1 MRGHRD
7 KTRVVVEIFCVL
19 ENLLE
24 EALSSRCSTGLRWL
38 LLVRPWRKSVNVKGR
53 LSGFEGRTVRITSLI
68 YVVDRTPPP
77 SFDGLDCQRYKG

>member
-1 MRGHRD
+1 MCLMRGHRD

-53 LSGFEGRTVRITSLI
+53 LSGLKAGQYELHHLFMS
-68 YVVDRTPPP
+68 
-77 SFDGLDCQRYKG
+77 